1 MWTVLTIIAVVGLLL
16 FWGDKQNPV
25 RGSLTLGLLGGLIA
39 AGVYFF
45 LGYDFLWSTVG
56 KWIVV
61 IVVITVAQ
69 EAFRWVSKRA
79 RR

>member
-1 MWTVLTIIAVVGLLL
+1 MWTILTIIAVVGLLL

-25 RGSLTLGLLGGLIA
+25 RGSLTLGLIGGLIA

-56 KWIVV
+56 KWVVV
-61 IVVITVAQ
+61 IVAISSAQ
-69 EAFRWVSKRA
+69 EVFRWVRKR
-79 RR
+79 RRR

>member
-25 RGSLTLGLLGGLIA
+25 RGSVTLGLIGGLTA

-61 IVVITVAQ
+61 IVVITSAQ
-69 EAFRWVSKRA
+69 EIVRWVRKGKR
-79 RR
+79 R

>member
-1 MWTVLTIIAVVGLLL
+1 MWMVLTIIAAIGLLL
-16 FWGDKQNPV
+16 FGRDKQNPV
-25 RGSLTLGLLGGLIA
+25 RGSLTLGILGGLLA

-61 IVVITVAQ
+61 VVAISSAQ
-69 EAFRWVSKRA
+69 EVFRWVRKRK
-79 RR
+79 RH